1 MNYLKPDNIK
11 DRAEKS
17 RIPFTQNGISYHLVF
32 YQSRFSKTK
41 YLSIQEILDEPD
53 PKDPEKPIRLE
64 VFYLRIDDNP
74 TFNLKEWTISET
86 EAEPKKF
93 QWKSKIKKQNP
104 PKQSLF

>member
-1 MNYLKPDNIK
+1 MKRYLFALMSVLFFALPSQ
-11 DRAEKS
+11 AA
-17 RIPFTQNGISYHLVF
+17 F
-32 YQSRFSKTK
+32 
-41 YLSIQEILDEPD
+41 
-53 PKDPEKPIRLE
+53 PEKPIRLE